1 MIVFSEQGH
10 FEIKN
15 IDAEDASWFS
25 KNARVEVEML
35 AGKFWLRSYVNKKD
49 FAMVIADPMD
59 SAHKMWKRLR
69 YETEKLI
76 KIKDDPDYVDIKD
89 YT

>member
-15 IDAEDASWFS
+15 IDAEDASWFD
-25 KNARVEVEML
+25 KNARVEVEAL
-35 AGKFWLRSYVNKKD
+35 AGKFWIRSYINKND
-49 FAMVIADPMD
+49 FAMVIANPAE

-69 YETEKLI
+69 SETEKLI
-76 KIKDDPDYVDIKD
+76 KNKKDYV
-89 YT
+89 